1 MHLRIDTNAEQKSQ
15 KKKSRLIS
23 KLSNK
28 IQSCPSCKLYWRQ
41 ILSLQWIGGD
51 KTSLVRG
58 AQSLFRT

>member
-1 MHLRIDTNAEQKSQ
+1 MHQRIDTNAEQ

-28 IQSCPSCKLYWRQ
+28 IQSCPSCQLYWRQ
-41 ILSLQWIGGD
+41 TLTLQWIGGD

-58 AQSLFRT
+58 AQSLFCT